1 MSLFL
6 LFTLAVCALAALSD
20 FRTGLI
26 PNWLTLG
33 ALLAGVLGHLVYGS
47 LVVDART
54 GLHEGAAA
62 VAGVVVCS
70 LAPGLLYWKGAMG
83 GGDLK
88 LFAAIGALCQ
98 PLVGIEIQMYALVV
112 AAIIA
117 PARLAYEG
125 QLLRVMAGTLSVALN
140 PFLPR
145 ARKRSLPPQALT
157 SFRLGP
163 AIFAGAAL
171 SIALRG
177 YALLSQSWSGS

>member
-1 MSLFL
+1 MSPFL
-6 LFTLAVCALAALSD
+6 LFTVLVCAVAAVSD

-26 PNWLTLG
+26 PNWLTFG
-33 ALLAGVLGHLVYGS
+33 ALLSGILGHLVYGTWVS
-47 LVVDART
+47 GGSAGV
-54 GLHEGAAA
+54 HEAA
-62 VAGVVVCS
+62 VSVAGLVLCA
-70 LAPGLLYWKGAMG
+70 LAPGVLYWKGAMG

-98 PLVGIEIQMYALVV
+98 PLVGIEIQMYALVI
-112 AAIIA
+112 AAVIA

-125 QLLRVMAGTLSVALN
+125 RLLRVMAGTLSVAFN

-145 ARKRSLPPQALT
+145 ARQRSLPPEALT

-171 SIALRG
+171 SLALRSS
-177 YALLSQSWSGS
+177 ALLSQ

>member
-6 LFTLAVCALAALSD
+6 LFTVGVCAYAALSD
-20 FRTGLI
+20 YRTGLI

-33 ALLAGVLGHLVYGS
+33 AALAGVLGHLVYGS
-47 LVVDART
+47 LLVGGWA
-54 GLHEGAAA
+54 GLHEGAAS
-62 VAGVVVCS
+62 VAGLLLCS
-70 LAPGLLYWKGAMG
+70 LAPGVMYWKGAMG

-98 PLVGIEIQMYALVV
+98 PVVGIEIQMYSLVIAAL
-112 AAIIA
+112 IA

-125 QLLRVMAGTLSVALN
+125 RLLRAMSGTLSVALN

-145 ARKRSLPPQALT
+145 ARQRALPPEALT

-163 AIFAGAAL
+163 AIFVGAAL
-171 SIALRG
+171 SVALRG
-177 YALLSQSWSGS
+177 YALLSQ

>member
-6 LFTLAVCALAALSD
+6 SFTVVVCAVAALSD
-20 FRTGLI
+20 LRTGLI

-33 ALLAGVLGHLVYGS
+33 ALLAGVLGHLVYGT
-47 LVVDART
+47 LLIDGRT
-54 GLHEGAAA
+54 GLHEAFA
-62 VAGVVVCS
+62 S
-70 LAPGLLYWKGAMG
+70 LAGLVLCAIAPGILYWKGAMG

-98 PLVGIEIQMYALVV
+98 PLIGIEVQMYALVV
-112 AAIIA
+112 AAVIA

-125 QLLRVMAGTLSVALN
+125 RLLRVMGGTLSVALN

-145 ARKRSLPPQALT
+145 ARRRALPPEALT

-171 SIALRG
+171 SLVLRS
-177 YALLSQSWSGS
+177 YALLSL

>member
-6 LFTLAVCALAALSD
+6 LFTLAVCAFAALSD

-47 LVVDART
+47 LLVDAWT
-54 GLHEGAAA
+54 GLHEGAAS
-62 VAGVVVCS
+62 VAGLVLCA

-145 ARKRSLPPQALT
+145 ARQRSLPPQALT

-163 AIFAGAAL
+163 AIFAGATL
-171 SIALRG
+171 SVALRG
-177 YALLSQSWSGS
+177 YALLSQ

>member
-1 MSLFL
+1 MSMFL
-6 LFTLAVCALAALSD
+6 LFTVAVCAFAALSD

-33 ALLAGVLGHLVYGS
+33 ALVAGVLGHLVYGS
-47 LVVDART
+47 LLVDFRT

-62 VAGVVVCS
+62 VAGLLLCAA
-70 LAPGLLYWKGAMG
+70 APGVMYWKGAMG

-98 PLVGIEIQMYALVV
+98 PLVGIEIQMYSLVL
-112 AAIIA
+112 AAVIA
-117 PARLAYEG
+117 PARLAYDG
-125 QLLRVMAGTLSVALN
+125 RLLRVMAGTFSVVLN

-145 ARKRSLPPQALT
+145 ARQRALPPEALT

-171 SIALRG
+171 SAFLRG
-177 YALLSQSWSGS
+177 YAQFSRIVE

>member
-6 LFTLAVCALAALSD
+6 SFTVVVCAVAALSD

-26 PNWLTLG
+26 PNWLTMG
-33 ALLAGVLGHLVYGS
+33 ALLAGVLGHLSYGT
-47 LVVDART
+47 LLMDGRT
-54 GLHEGAAA
+54 GLHEAAA
-62 VAGVVVCS
+62 SVAGLVLCAI
-70 LAPGLLYWKGAMG
+70 APGVLYWKGAMG

-112 AAIIA
+112 AAVIA

-125 QLLRVMAGTLSVALN
+125 RLLRVMAGTLSVALN

-145 ARKRSLPPQALT
+145 ARQRALPPEALT

-163 AIFAGAAL
+163 AIFVGAAL
-171 SIALRG
+171 SLVLRS
-177 YALLSQSWSGS
+177 YALLSL

>member
-1 MSLFL
+1 MSPFL
-6 LFTLAVCALAALSD
+6 LFTVLVCAVAALSD

-26 PNWLTLG
+26 PNWLTFG
-33 ALLAGVLGHLVYGS
+33 ALLSGVLGHLLYGS
-47 LVVDART
+47 WLIDGWT
-54 GLHEGAAA
+54 GLHQSALSL
-62 VAGVVVCS
+62 AGVVLCS
-70 LAPGLLYWKGAMG
+70 LAPGVMYWKGAMG

-125 QLLRVMAGTLSVALN
+125 RLLRVMAGTLSVALN

-145 ARKRSLPPQALT
+145 ARQRALPPEALT

-171 SIALRG
+171 SLALRSA
-177 YALLSQSWSGS
+177 ALLSQ

>member
-1 MSLFL
+1 MSPFL
-6 LFTLAVCALAALSD
+6 LFTVFVCACAALSD

-33 ALLAGVLGHLVYGS
+33 ALLTGVLGHLVYGS
-47 LVVDART
+47 LLIDGWT
-54 GLHEGAAA
+54 GLREAAA
-62 VAGVVVCS
+62 SVAGLLLCA
-70 LAPGLLYWKGAMG
+70 LAPGLMYWKGAMG

-98 PLVGIEIQMYALVV
+98 PLVGIEVQMYALVI
-112 AAIIA
+112 AALFA
-117 PARLAYEG
+117 PARLAYQG
-125 QLLRVMAGTLSVALN
+125 RLLRVMAGTFSVALN

-145 ARKRSLPPQALT
+145 ARQRFLPPEALS

-171 SIALRG
+171 SLSLRG
-177 YALLSQSWSGS
+177 YALLSR

>member
-6 LFTLAVCALAALSD
+6 SFTIAVCAVAAISD

-33 ALLAGVLGHLVYGS
+33 ALVAGVIGHLVYGS
-47 LVVDART
+47 LLVDFRT
-54 GLHEGAAA
+54 GLHECAAS
-62 VAGVVVCS
+62 VAGFLLCA
-70 LAPGLLYWKGAMG
+70 LAPGILYWKGAMG

-98 PLVGIEIQMYALVV
+98 PLLGIEIQMYALVV

-125 QLLRVMAGTLSVALN
+125 RLLEVMAGTFSVALN

-145 ARKRSLPPQALT
+145 ARKRALPPEALT

-163 AIFAGAAL
+163 AIFVGAAL
-171 SIALRG
+171 SALLRG
-177 YALLSQSWSGS
+177 CALLSQSSSLS

>member
-6 LFTLAVCALAALSD
+6 SFTVAVCALAALSD

-26 PNWLTLG
+26 PNWLSLG
-33 ALLAGVLGHLVYGS
+33 ALLSGIIGHLVYGS
-47 LVVDART
+47 LVVDGRT
-54 GLHEGAAA
+54 GLHEAAA
-62 VAGVVVCS
+62 SVAGLLLCA
-70 LAPGLLYWKGAMG
+70 LAPGLMYWKGAMG

-112 AAIIA
+112 AAFFA
-117 PARLAYEG
+117 QARLVYQG
-125 QLLRVMAGTLSVALN
+125 RLLKVMAGTLSVVLN

-145 ARKRSLPPQALT
+145 ARQRALPAETLT

-163 AIFAGAAL
+163 AIFVGAAL
-171 SIALRG
+171 SLALRSH
-177 YALLSQSWSGS
+177 ALLAGQ

>member
-6 LFTLAVCALAALSD
+6 LFTVFVCAYAALSD

-33 ALLAGVLGHLVYGS
+33 ALVAGVLGHLVYGS
-47 LVVDART
+47 LLVDGWT
-54 GLHEGAAA
+54 GLHESAAS
-62 VAGVVVCS
+62 VAGLVLCA
-70 LAPGLLYWKGAMG
+70 LAPGILYWKGAMG

-112 AAIIA
+112 AALIA

-125 QLLRVMAGTLSVALN
+125 RLLQVMAGTLSVALN

-145 ARKRSLPPQALT
+145 PRQRALPPEALT

-163 AIFAGAAL
+163 ASFVGAAL
-171 SIALRG
+171 SLALRSYG
-177 YALLSQSWSGS
+177 LLSR

>member
-6 LFTLAVCALAALSD
+6 LFTVVVCGLAAFSD
-20 FRTGLI
+20 YRTGLI

-33 ALLAGVLGHLVYGS
+33 AALAGVLGHLVYGS
-47 LVVDART
+47 LLANARI
-54 GLHEGAAA
+54 GLQEAAA
-62 VAGVVVCS
+62 SLAGLLLCA
-70 LAPGLLYWKGAMG
+70 LAPGVMYWKGAMG

-98 PLVGIEIQMYALVV
+98 PVAGIEIQMHALVV
-112 AAIIA
+112 AAVIA

-125 QLLRVMAGTLSVALN
+125 RLLRVMAGTFSVALN

-145 ARKRSLPPQALT
+145 ARQRALPPEALT

-163 AIFAGAAL
+163 AIFVGAAL
-171 SIALRG
+171 SAALRG
-177 YALLSQSWSGS
+177 WAFFSQ

>member
-6 LFTLAVCALAALSD
+6 LFTVLVCAVAAFTD

-26 PNWLTLG
+26 PNWLTFG
-33 ALLAGVLGHLVYGS
+33 ALLAGVLGHLVYGALLVDAGTGAREAAAS
-47 LVVDART
+47 LV
-54 GLHEGAAA
+54 
-62 VAGVVVCS
+62 GVVLCA
-70 LAPGLLYWKGAMG
+70 LAPGVMYWKGAMG

-112 AAIIA
+112 AALIA

-125 QLLRVMAGTLSVALN
+125 RLLRVVAGTFSIALN

-145 ARKRSLPPQALT
+145 ARQRALPPEALT

-163 AIFAGAAL
+163 AIFVGATLSLALRSFAAL
-171 SIALRG
+171 S
-177 YALLSQSWSGS
+177 Q